1 MGVEVPTS
9 SGSDTEGKCKKN
21 QGKAGNWWNNQRAI
35 TVSQSAEVIEA
46 APGETVT
53 MSFTFK
59 NNTKAPWY
67 EKESYLSFANCH
79 KDEKNTEFAM
89 VDELPIQMVKH
100 LIEEGP
106 SAETEQTIHVPI
118 TVAEHAVADDKLWNI
133 RLKFRGPGGN
143 QFGQGFNFTLRV
155 KFPEQQRPS
164 EETSQPKEEVT
175 KMGEFELIK
184 DPEVNFYKTALKLHE
199 LTSVS
204 FDEVCKVLKQVNCDE
219 KAATEVLQRKE

>member
-1 MGVEVPTS
+1 MGVELPS
-9 SGSDTEGKCKKN
+9 SGSDSEGKCQKKKG
-21 QGKAGNWWNNQRAI
+21 GKWRKQRALA
-35 TVSQSAEVIEA
+35 VAQSADVIEG
-46 APGETVT
+46 APGETVN

-118 TVAEHAVADDKLWNI
+118 TVAEHAVADDKLWKDKYSTMMSNI
-133 RLKFRGPGGN
+133 EKDLVNDKTP
-143 QFGQGFNFTLRV
+143 LEL
-155 KFPEQQRPS
+155 PE
-164 EETSQPKEEVT
+164 
-175 KMGEFELIK
+175 
-184 DPEVNFYKTALKLHE
+184 
-199 LTSVS
+199 
-204 FDEVCKVLKQVNCDE
+204 
-219 KAATEVLQRKE
+219 